1 MGPHCPPGNPD
12 RRDRSSSKDKE
23 PCCSRACRPHAFPWC
38 LPIPG
43 SFTPYGAR
51 ENPRDSAH
59 SSPKSLHSP
68 EVPVLGG
75 PGPARPP
82 NRPCSQGE
90 KLRPCQITRPAAEL
104 KAPRG
109 RVLSSNEASC
119 QGDPRSGA
127 SGEGV
132 KASQSTTSPE
142 ASAFLQLG
150 SNAAPCLASP
160 HLLTLSPAPLAP
172 EPGARGLQTQ
182 CKPGLNSHTQPTWA
196 EKGGPRAR
204 GTCWEVSR
212 GPGRTEF

>member
-12 RRDRSSSKDKE
+12 RRDRSSSTDKE

-142 ASAFLQLG
+142 ASASRATWLKCGPLLGQPPPPHPQPSALG
-150 SNAAPCLASP
+150 SRAWGQGTPDTVQTRAKQSHST
-160 HLLTLSPAPLAP
+160 HLGR
-172 EPGARGLQTQ
+172 E
-182 CKPGLNSHTQPTWA
+182 
-196 EKGGPRAR
+196 R
-204 GTCWEVSR
+204 GTQGER
-212 GPGRTEF
+212 YLLGGEQGPGED

>member
-23 PCCSRACRPHAFPWC
+23 PCCSRACRPHAFPRC

-142 ASAFLQLG
+142 ASASRATWLKCGPLLGQPPPPHPQPSALG
-150 SNAAPCLASP
+150 SRAWGQGTPDTVQTRAKQSHST
-160 HLLTLSPAPLAP
+160 HLGR
-172 EPGARGLQTQ
+172 E
-182 CKPGLNSHTQPTWA
+182 
-196 EKGGPRAR
+196 R
-204 GTCWEVSR
+204 GTQGER
-212 GPGRTEF
+212 YLLGGEQGPGED

>member
-104 KAPRG
+104 KAPRS

-142 ASAFLQLG
+142 ASASRATWLKCGPLLGQPPPPHPQPSALG
-150 SNAAPCLASP
+150 SRAWGQGTPDTVQTRAKQSHST
-160 HLLTLSPAPLAP
+160 HLGR
-172 EPGARGLQTQ
+172 E
-182 CKPGLNSHTQPTWA
+182 
-196 EKGGPRAR
+196 R
-204 GTCWEVSR
+204 GTQGER
-212 GPGRTEF
+212 YLLGGEQGPGED

>member
-75 PGPARPP
+75 PGLARPP

-142 ASAFLQLG
+142 ASASRATWLKCGPLLGQPPPPHPQPSALG
-150 SNAAPCLASP
+150 SRAWGQGTPDTVQTRAKQSHST
-160 HLLTLSPAPLAP
+160 HLGR
-172 EPGARGLQTQ
+172 E
-182 CKPGLNSHTQPTWA
+182 
-196 EKGGPRAR
+196 R
-204 GTCWEVSR
+204 GTQGER
-212 GPGRTEF
+212 YLLGGEQGPGED

>member
-142 ASAFLQLG
+142 ASASRATWLKCGPLLGQPPPPHPQPSALG
-150 SNAAPCLASP
+150 SRAWGQGTPDTVQTRAKQSHST
-160 HLLTLSPAPLAP
+160 HLGR
-172 EPGARGLQTQ
+172 E
-182 CKPGLNSHTQPTWA
+182 
-196 EKGGPRAR
+196 R
-204 GTCWEVSR
+204 GTQGER
-212 GPGRTEF
+212 YLLGGEQGPGED

>member
-132 KASQSTTSPE
+132 KVSQSTTSPE
-142 ASAFLQLG
+142 ASASRATWLKCGPLLGQPPPPHPQPSALG
-150 SNAAPCLASP
+150 SRAWGQGTPDTVQTRAKQSHST
-160 HLLTLSPAPLAP
+160 HLGR
-172 EPGARGLQTQ
+172 E
-182 CKPGLNSHTQPTWA
+182 
-196 EKGGPRAR
+196 R
-204 GTCWEVSR
+204 GTQGER
-212 GPGRTEF
+212 YLLGGEQGPGED